1 MLSRARF
8 RRALSG
14 QHAMPQL
21 VRSPSSA
28 PECVLCRTMSLR
40 RARLLRLSQQALGLG
55 TGATSGMIQCNQ
67 KSDENEAERQSRSW
81 KAHITRVPDRLLF
94 AVPPLFKHADAFR
107 VPDYGLCGR
116 FHGRY
121 SIRSQARSPENAPSF
136 DSEVGGVCTDA
147 RPWFY
152 SIGQYRVFLTHAGLK
167 LCTFKYDHTDL
178 RHALLVTDKKQ
189 KKSTESRMWTRTW

>member
-1 MLSRARF
+1 MPMLFESRTTVSADDSMVAILF
-8 RRALSG
+8 DHKRA
-14 QHAMPQL
+14 
-21 VRSPSSA
+21 A
-28 PECVLCRTMSLR
+28 P
-40 RARLLRLSQQALGLG
+40 
-55 TGATSGMIQCNQ
+55 
-67 KSDENEAERQSRSW
+67 K
-81 KAHITRVPDRLLF
+81 
-94 AVPPLFKHADAFR
+94 
-107 VPDYGLCGR
+107 
-116 FHGRY
+116 
-121 SIRSQARSPENAPSF
+121 NAPSF